1 MGDDFQEIQGKRL
14 GELTI
19 SEILSE
25 MIKEGADKS
34 QLKMMM
40 PNGIIVLM
48 NISIEDV
55 FHETEE

>member
-19 SEILSE
+19 SEILRE